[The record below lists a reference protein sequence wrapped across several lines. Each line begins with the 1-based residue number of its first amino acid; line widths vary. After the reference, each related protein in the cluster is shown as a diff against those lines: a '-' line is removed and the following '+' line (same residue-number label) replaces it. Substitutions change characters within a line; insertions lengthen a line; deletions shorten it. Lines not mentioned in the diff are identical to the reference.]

1 MSAVSKTTAIGR
13 VNRRGSSGRLPR
25 ATVVQP
31 DGRHVCLYG
40 GFQPPPASYQAPA
53 RTDGAWQQRW
63 NPLRQEWVLYASGR
77 QGRTFLPERS
87 ACPLCPSVDGRSTEI
102 PASAF
107 DAAVFENR
115 FPAMRTGAPTG
126 ALPPGAR
133 PSQGVSEVVVY
144 TDKHEGS
151 FGTLAEARLDALV
164 EIWAD
169 RYRELEVRS
178 DVRYVFI
185 FENRGEAVGVTL
197 HHPHGQILAY
207 PFVPPVPSIELAA
220 AVRQLRRTGTCMHC
234 AVVAEERRVKARV
247 VLEQDGL
254 VGYVPFSAR
263 WPYEVHVVPIR
274 HIGALPNA
282 TPSVRRALGR
292 SLQSVARA
300 YDRLFNAPM
309 PYMMAVHQRP
319 TDGRDHP
326 EAHLHVEFYPILR
339 DAGKQKYLAGSES
352 AAGVFVNDTLPE
364 QKAAEL
370 RELLHR

>member
-1 MSAVSKTTAIGR
+1 MSAVSKTTAVGR

-31 DGRHVCLYG
+31 DGRHVYLYG

-53 RTDGAWQQRW
+53 LTDGAWQQRW
-63 NPLRQEWVLYASGR
+63 NPLRQEWVLYASSR
-77 QGRTFLPERS
+77 QGRTFLPGRS
-87 ACPLCPSVDGRSTEI
+87 ACPLCPSVEGRSTEI

-107 DAAVFENR
+107 AAAVFENR
-115 FPAMRTGAPTG
+115 FPAVRTAAPTG
-126 ALPPGAR
+126 GLPPGAK
-133 PSQGVSEVVVY
+133 PSEGVSEVVVY
-144 TDKHEGS
+144 TDHHEGS
-151 FGTLAEARLDALV
+151 FGTLAEERLVALV

-169 RYRELEVRS
+169 RYRELESRS

-207 PFVPPVPSIELAA
+207 PFVPPVPSTELAA
-220 AVRQLRRTGTCMHC
+220 ALRQLRRNRTCMHC
-234 AVVAEERRVKARV
+234 AVVAEERRVNARV
-247 VLEQDGL
+247 VFERDGM
-254 VGYVPFSAR
+254 VAYVPFSAR

-274 HIGALPNA
+274 HIGALSNA
-282 TPSVRRALGR
+282 TPSMRRALGR
-292 SLQSVARA
+292 SLQAVARA

-364 QKAAEL
+364 NTAATL
-370 RELLHR
+370 RTKL